1 VAITTAG
8 EGVGFV
14 SSRELAA
21 RVELMALVTAPG
33 GARSLTRS
41 ILGHWEIPADAIS
54 TAELLVSE
62 LVTNAV
68 KFATPMPEPVLVPR
82 AEILTLTLTKLPRR
96 IVIEV
101 ADPDS
106 NLPLLDDTD
115 ADAESGRGLQLVQ
128 AFSKEWSYLLPP
140 SGGKIVYCIISINDQ
155 ADLVTPVGTSG
166 SSRESL

>member
-1 VAITTAG
+1 L
-8 EGVGFV
+8 V
-14 SSRELAA
+14 SSRELVA

-33 GARSLTRS
+33 WARSLTRS
-41 ILGHWEIPADAIS
+41 ILGHWELPADAIS

-68 KFATPMPEPVLVPR
+68 KFAAPMSEPVLVPR
-82 AEILTLTLTKLPRR
+82 AELITLTLTKLPHR

-106 NLPLLDDTD
+106 NLPLLADAD
-115 ADAESGRGLQLVQ
+115 ADAESGRGMQLVQ
-128 AFSKEWSYLLPP
+128 AFSKEWAYLLPP
-140 SGGKIVYCIISINDQ
+140 SGGKIVYCVIGVSDQ
-155 ADLVTPVGTSG
+155 ADPVTLAGTSG